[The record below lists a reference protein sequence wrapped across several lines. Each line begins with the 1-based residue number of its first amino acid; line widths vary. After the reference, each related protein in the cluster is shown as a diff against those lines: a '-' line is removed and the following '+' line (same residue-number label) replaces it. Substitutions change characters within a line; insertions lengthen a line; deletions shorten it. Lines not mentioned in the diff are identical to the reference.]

1 MDRRTALAA
10 GAGMVALAISGGV
23 AGTAMAEK
31 RMSQSEKV
39 KFVQATWLSFMK
51 LDLDTALPHMTED
64 VVWEVP
70 GGVPGVSGRNVG
82 KQRMREIG
90 QHAKTIYPNGTS
102 HEYRA
107 AYGDGDHV
115 VLEWTVR
122 AKVPKGDYEN
132 QYIGVFT
139 LKGDKI
145 AHIKLYY
152 DTLIVNRLLG

>member
-1 MDRRTALAA
+1 MEYDRRTVLAAA
-10 GAGMVALAISGGV
+10 GAGMVTLGM
-23 AGTAMAEK
+23 AGKAKAEK
-31 RMSQSEKV
+31 QMTQSEKV
-39 KFVQATWLSFMK
+39 KFVQEKWLSYMR
-51 LDLDTALPHMTED
+51 LDLDAALPHMTED

-90 QHAKTIYPNGTS
+90 QHAKEIYPNGTS

-115 VLEWTVR
+115 ILEWTVR

-132 QYIGVFT
+132 EYIGVFT
-139 LKGDKI
+139 LRGDKI

>member
-1 MDRRTALAA
+1 MDMNRRMALATA
-10 GAGMVALAISGGV
+10 GAGMVALGM
-23 AGTAMAEK
+23 AGKAQAMTQA
-31 RMSQSEKV
+31 EKV
-39 KFVQATWLSFMK
+39 KFVQGAWLSYMK
-51 LDLDTALPHMTED
+51 LDLDAAMPHMTDD
-64 VVWEVP
+64 VVWEIP
-70 GGVPGVSGRNVG
+70 SGVAGVSGKNVG

-90 QHAKTIYPNGTS
+90 SHAHEIYPNGAS

-115 VLEWTVR
+115 ILEWTVR

-132 QYIGVFT
+132 EYIGVFT

-152 DTLIVNRLLG
+152 DSLIVNRLLG